1 METLKTFQD
10 LQKLSM
16 KKQFE
21 ANDKAKQKVQELDVG

>member
-1 METLKTFQD
+1 MKTREKLQD